1 MEEVGVVEMVVVVAV
16 HWVVLLLVSVAE
28 MDNPCLQKGGRE
40 DCRIEA
46 EEQME
51 GVNSL
56 VEE

>member
-1 MEEVGVVEMVVVVAV
+1 MVVVVAV